1 MRHGVLVRALPGIAL
16 VAAALAAL
24 LIVLAVDTPSGES
37 VVPLE
42 TTPTPVPPPEPA
54 VEATPDPDDASPPE
68 TMVEMGRRMYALHC
82 AVCHGENLEGGISPS
97 LAGPELSDRYATA
110 LDLYDYIRNRM
121 PAGGVGPGGL
131 IDPEYLQITAFM
143 LNQRG
148 VLASDVELTIDLA
161 DATPLEPTDTS
172 LSAVVALPPP
182 PPESAPVLTP
192 AASGNT
198 PPQLPALVEPATVLL
213 RDGLSPVFV
222 TLQTGPFVDADPDDR
237 HTATEFGIWEL
248 GGFTRVWTALVTA
261 NPLDQATLERG
272 VFEGSLA
279 GRMSLD
285 HKTTYAIRARHRDSS
300 GDPLSEWSAW
310 SDLWMVVTAKHDNPT
325 ARPMRLRDIQTHSL
339 RWQADD
345 GRPVALTT
353 GATLLI
359 TSPISGLH
367 EISGAATGNVVRD
380 FEPAERYASVFF
392 RFEAGPDG
400 LEVPA
405 SELSFL
411 DATGVR
417 RIAWLPW
424 LKLDP
429 GAVLIAAPT
438 ATGAFHFEADD
449 TPLGLAGTEPKLFSH
464 SQARA
469 PAVPW
474 RVREGFRV
482 ELVAEGFNL
491 PVLLAPAPSPSDA
504 PDAPVAYVTELAGAV
519 KALGRDGSVW
529 TYASNILGEQPWA
542 PITEF
547 EGETG
552 TIGIAVD
559 PQTGDVYVTTTYR
572 SGDEL
577 YNKIVR
583 LESDDGG
590 RTAAR
595 AVDVLRMEGE
605 ATEPSHQIQGLL
617 FGHDDRL
624 YVAVGNG
631 AVHSTR
637 GLDNA
642 YFGGKVLRLNRDG
655 SAPRDNPHFDP
666 AQPAAPVSYQW
677 AKGLRNFVAL
687 AQRPGDG
694 AIYTAENGD
703 HVDRLLRVE
712 TGQNYGYTGT
722 DRSLLQ
728 RGLWFFEPAIAPV
741 GVAFAVDGAFPA
753 DRQGNL
759 YVGAFGPEPHS
770 FVRGTVDNGKAIW
783 EIKLD
788 AAGAVVGRPT
798 IFVKYVGAGVAPI
811 TGVAY
816 LADGLYFLE
825 FTADMPQGV
834 NPEPAGRLWRV
845 VPLAG

>member
-1 MRHGVLVRALPGIAL
+1 MSRETLARASPGIA
-16 VAAALAAL
+16 VAAFGLAAL
-24 LIVLAVDTPSGES
+24 LLVLALEGPSSES
-37 VVPLE
+37 ASPLE
-42 TTPTPVPPPEPA
+42 TAPTAGPTPGA
-54 VEATPDPDDASPPE
+54 TVEAPAESTAAATPESI
-68 TMVEMGRRMYALHC
+68 VEMGRRMYALHC
-82 AVCHGENLEGGISPS
+82 AVCHGDDLAGGTAPS
-97 LAGPELSDRYATA
+97 LAGPELHERYATA

-131 IDPEYLQITAFM
+131 INPEYLQITAFI

-148 VLASDVELTIDLA
+148 VLDGDVNLTIDLA
-161 DATPLEPTDTS
+161 DDTLLAPEDATAVTAAELPAPTPR
-172 LSAVVALPPP
+172 V
-182 PPESAPVLTP
+182 APVLTP

-198 PPQLPALVEPATVLL
+198 PPQAPPLIEPATVLL

-222 TLQTGPFVDADPDDR
+222 TLQTEPFVDADPGDR

-248 GGFTRVWTALVTA
+248 HRHTRVWTAIVTTG
-261 NPLDQATLERG
+261 PLDQATLERG
-272 VFEGSLA
+272 VFQGPLA
-279 GRMSLD
+279 GRMGLR
-285 HKTTYAIRARHRDSS
+285 HKTAYAIRARHRDSS

-310 SDLWMVVTAKHDNPT
+310 SDLWMVVTSEQDKPIT
-325 ARPMRLRDIQTHSL
+325 KPMRLRDIQPHSF

-345 GRPVALTT
+345 GTPVALTA
-353 GATLLI
+353 GATLQI
-359 TSPISGLH
+359 TSPVGGLQ
-367 EISGAATGNVVRD
+367 EITGTATGNVMRD

-392 RFEAGPDG
+392 KFEAGPDG
-400 LEVPA
+400 LEIPA

-417 RIAWLPW
+417 RFAWLPW

-438 ATGAFHFEADD
+438 ARGAFHFEPDD
-449 TPLGLAGTEPKLFSH
+449 TPLDRADTEPKLFLH
-464 SQARA
+464 AQARQ

-482 ELVAEGFNL
+482 ELVAGGFTL
-491 PVLLAPAPSPSDA
+491 PVLLAPVPLPTDA
-504 PDAPVAYVTELAGAV
+504 PDAPVAYVTELAGSV

-529 TYASNILGEQPWA
+529 TYATNILNEQPSA
-542 PITEF
+542 PVTEF

-559 PQTGDVYVTTTYR
+559 PQTGDVYATTTYR
-572 SGDEL
+572 VGEEL

-617 FGHDDRL
+617 FGHDGQL

-631 AVHSTR
+631 AVHTTR
-637 GLDNA
+637 GLDDA

-655 SAPRDNPHFDP
+655 SAPADNPRFDP
-666 AQPAAPVSYQW
+666 AQPEAPVSYQW

-687 AQRPGDG
+687 AQRPGDD
-694 AIYTAENGD
+694 AIYTAENGYD
-703 HVDRLLRVE
+703 VDRLLRLE
-712 TGQNYGYTGT
+712 AGQNYGYAGT
-722 DRSLLQ
+722 DSSLLQ
-728 RGLWFFEPAIAPV
+728 RGLWFFSPAIAPV
-741 GVAFAVDGAFPA
+741 GVAFAVGGPFAA

-770 FVRGTVDNGKAIW
+770 FVRGTIDHGKEIW

-788 AAGAVVGRPT
+788 ATGAVAGRPMT
-798 IFVKYVGAGVAPI
+798 FVKYVGHGLAPI

-825 FTADMPQGV
+825 FSADIPQGV
-834 NPEPAGRLWRV
+834 NPGPTGRLWRV
-845 VPLAG
+845 VPDAA

>member
-1 MRHGVLVRALPGIAL
+1 
-16 VAAALAAL
+16 
-24 LIVLAVDTPSGES
+24 
-37 VVPLE
+37 
-42 TTPTPVPPPEPA
+42 
-54 VEATPDPDDASPPE
+54 
-68 TMVEMGRRMYALHC
+68 MYALHC
-82 AVCHGENLEGGISPS
+82 AVCHGDDLAGGIAPS
-97 LAGPELSDRYATA
+97 LAGPELPDRYATA
-110 LDLYDYIRNRM
+110 LDLYDYIRDRM
-121 PAGGVGPGGL
+121 PAAGVGPGGL
-131 IDPEYLQITAFM
+131 IDPEYLQITAFI

-148 VLASDVELTIDLA
+148 VLDSDVEFTRDLA
-161 DATPLEPTDTS
+161 DATPLDPTDTS
-172 LSAVVALPPP
+172 LSTFVALPP
-182 PPESAPVLTP
+182 PPESAPMLTP

-198 PPQLPALVEPATVLL
+198 PPQAPALVEPATVLL
-213 RDGLSPVFV
+213 RGGLSPVFV
-222 TLQTGPFVDADPDDR
+222 TLQTEPFVDADPDDR

-248 GGFTRVWTALVTA
+248 HRHTRVWTAFATTD
-261 NPLDQATLERG
+261 PLDQATLERG
-272 VFEGSLA
+272 IFEGPMA
-279 GRMSLD
+279 GRMGLK
-285 HKTTYAIRARHRDSS
+285 HNTTYAIRARHRDSS
-300 GDPLSEWSAW
+300 GDRLSEWSAW
-310 SDLWMVVTAKHDNPT
+310 SDMWMVETAKHDRPI
-325 ARPMRLRDIQTHSL
+325 ARPMRLRDIQAHSL

-359 TSPISGLH
+359 TSPVGGLH
-367 EISGAATGNVVRD
+367 EITGAATGIDVRD

-392 RFEAGPDG
+392 RIAAGPDG
-400 LEVPA
+400 LEIPA

-417 RIAWLPW
+417 RFVWLPW

-449 TPLGLAGTEPKLFSH
+449 TPLDRADTEPKLFSH
-464 SQARA
+464 SQGRA

-542 PITEF
+542 PITVA

-552 TIGIAVD
+552 TTGIAVD

-605 ATEPSHQIQGLL
+605 PTLPSHQIQGLI

-624 YVAVGNG
+624 YVAVGYG
-631 AVHSTR
+631 SLEITR
-637 GLDNA
+637 ALNDA

-655 SAPRDNPHFDP
+655 SAPADNPHFDP
-666 AQPAAPVSYQW
+666 RQPDAPVSYQW
-677 AKGLRNFVAL
+677 AKGMRNFVAL
-687 AQRPGDG
+687 AQRPGDS
-694 AIYTAENGD
+694 AIYTAENGSQI
-703 HVDRLLRVE
+703 DRLLRME
-712 TGQNYGYTGT
+712 AGQNYGYSGT
-722 DRSLLQ
+722 DDSLLQ
-728 RGLWFFEPAIAPV
+728 RGLWFFSPSIAPV
-741 GVAFAVDGAFPA
+741 GVAFAVGGAFPA

-759 YVGAFGPEPHS
+759 YVGAFGPPPHE
-770 FVRGTVDNGKAIW
+770 FVSGTIDRGKEIW
-783 EIKLD
+783 EIELD
-788 AAGAVVGRPT
+788 ATGAVAGRPA
-798 IFVKYVGAGVAPI
+798 IFVKYLGDGLAPI

-816 LADGLYFLE
+816 MADGLYFLE
-825 FTADMPQGV
+825 FAADMPQGV
-834 NPEPAGRLWRV
+834 NPEPTGRLWRV
-845 VPLAG
+845 VPLSG